1 MIAFQEGIGMGKA
14 GGIGR
19 SVLALGVALALG
31 ACGGGG
37 GGNVRPDPPAPPPP
51 SGNDGSSGGSTQPAF
66 DGHLVLTSADQAR
79 AAGYRGAGVTIGFV
93 DTGINRDHPALV
105 GRVLQNFINVDPAG
119 NDLTVDDK
127 VGHGTTVAQLAAGR
141 PFGDWP
147 GGIAPD
153 ATLVSSRI
161 ISDAPPEDDGSG
173 EGNEVEAGAGYG
185 EFFGAINA
193 ELADAGATIINN
205 SWGGLYWDNTEV
217 TVEFADAYRDFVI
230 DRGGLVVFANGNA
243 GEDPELRANPSDNAA
258 LPSKDGLATDLEIG
272 WLAVA
277 ALDPLNPTALTGY
290 SQACGVAMD
299 YCLVAPGDVVFTGHD
314 DTADD
319 PSYWVGG
326 GTSYAA
332 PLVAGAAAV
341 VWSAFPYFDNDLV
354 RQTLLGSAKDLGATG
369 VDAVFGHG
377 LLDVDAAARGPARFD
392 WGDVTVSF
400 EGSSTWGNT
409 ISGAGGLVKQGGGTL
424 LLLRNSSYSGDT
436 RIEGGTV
443 QLGAGMRGSDFLV
456 GTAGTLRGQG
466 TINGDVRNDGHLLVG
481 NQAGDALAIGGD
493 YVHGA
498 GGWLDAWVGS
508 GLRVGGNAT
517 LQGGTLNVLGVRTG
531 YTVHARETMLHA
543 DVGLSGT
550 FAALTAATGVFLDGT
565 LAYDANNAYLD
576 ITRLDVAVAAQS
588 MDLSAASQAG
598 ASLVETTF
606 RALDSGVQP
615 AAAASFLQAAGAL
628 QSTRSAA
635 GAERSLASLSGE
647 LHGADAALALLAADD
662 SRRELEARVD
672 APLRAQAGNV
682 QAWSANLDGR
692 RNIGGSIGA
701 DMRGWMLGQEFDA
714 GGATWG
720 AAFSRSQGTLW
731 NRQRRDRSRDVQVE
745 GQVYGFNQNDAGAY
759 LLGRAAFGRIQRDL
773 QRDVWLGDSRHGVQ
787 ARYADEYVSFAV
799 QAGRRFDAMGGTLTP
814 YAGVQSL
821 QLQRGAFHEDG
832 AAGFGL
838 DAGESAFDITQAM
851 LGARYRHDWNAGA
864 ARLSLQGHAEW
875 QRTLA
880 QHGAIEASF
889 TGIDA
894 RAPLALDMLGSEVS
908 VLGLGL
914 GAQWRTSRLTLDLDA
929 RHGQSR
935 SDLGIT
941 ANWAVSF

>member
-1 MIAFQEGIGMGKA
+1 MVSFQERNSMGKA
-14 GGIGR
+14 GGMGR

-31 ACGGGG
+31 ACGGGS

-66 DGHLVLTSADQAR
+66 DGHLVLTSADRAH
-79 AAGYRGAGVTIGFV
+79 AAGYRGAGVTIGFF

-127 VGHGTTVAQLAAGR
+127 VGHGTTVAQL
-141 PFGDWP
+141 
-147 GGIAPD
+147 
-153 ATLVSSRI
+153 
-161 ISDAPPEDDGSG
+161 
-173 EGNEVEAGAGYG
+173 
-185 EFFGAINA
+185 
-193 ELADAGATIINN
+193 
-205 SWGGLYWDNTEV
+205 
-217 TVEFADAYRDFVI
+217 
-230 DRGGLVVFANGNA
+230 
-243 GEDPELRANPSDNAA
+243 
-258 LPSKDGLATDLEIG
+258 
-272 WLAVA
+272 
-277 ALDPLNPTALTGY
+277 
-290 SQACGVAMD
+290 
-299 YCLVAPGDVVFTGHD
+299 
-314 DTADD
+314 
-319 PSYWVGG
+319 
-326 GTSYAA
+326 
-332 PLVAGAAAV
+332 
-341 VWSAFPYFDNDLV
+341 
-354 RQTLLGSAKDLGATG
+354 
-369 VDAVFGHG
+369 
-377 LLDVDAAARGPARFD
+377 AAARGPARFD

-443 QLGAGMRGSDFLV
+443 QLGAGMSGSDFLV

-466 TINGDVRNDGHLLVG
+466 TINADVRNDGHLLVG

-615 AAAASFLQAAGAL
+615 AAAASFLQGAGAL

-647 LHGADAALALLAADD
+647 LHGADTAFTMMAIEGSRHALESRLDRLGDGMLAGSWAE
-662 SRRELEARVD
+662 R
-672 APLRAQAGNV
+672 
-682 QAWSANLDGR
+682 LDG
-692 RNIGGSIGA
+692 
-701 DMRGWMLGQEFDA
+701 Q
-714 GGATWG
+714 
-720 AAFSRSQGTLW
+720 RSMW
-731 NRQRRDRSRDVQVE
+731 
-745 GQVYGFNQNDAGAY
+745 
-759 LLGRAAFGRIQRDL
+759 
-773 QRDVWLGDSRHGVQ
+773 
-787 ARYADEYVSFAV
+787 
-799 QAGRRFDAMGGTLTP
+799 
-814 YAGVQSL
+814 
-821 QLQRGAFHEDG
+821 
-832 AAGFGL
+832 
-838 DAGESAFDITQAM
+838 
-851 LGARYRHDWNAGA
+851 
-864 ARLSLQGHAEW
+864 
-875 QRTLA
+875 
-880 QHGAIEASF
+880 
-889 TGIDA
+889 
-894 RAPLALDMLGSEVS
+894 
-908 VLGLGL
+908 
-914 GAQWRTSRLTLDLDA
+914 
-929 RHGQSR
+929 
-935 SDLGIT
+935 
-941 ANWAVSF
+941 